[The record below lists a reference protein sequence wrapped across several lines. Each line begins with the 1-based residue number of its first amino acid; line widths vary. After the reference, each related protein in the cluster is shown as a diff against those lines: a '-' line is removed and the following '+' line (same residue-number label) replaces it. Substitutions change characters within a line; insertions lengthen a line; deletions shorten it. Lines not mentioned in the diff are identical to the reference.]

1 MKFSVGPTINLEGKL
16 KTYGF
21 ILESKI
27 FYFFFVIKYKIICLG
42 TRIFFSSIFL
52 PRYSYSEIQH
62 TILWEKIISP
72 FLVKCAVSVFVC
84 LDFKYDTHAYSFV
97 TVGNAFISFTVLLL
111 FMHPFSCF
119 IYLFYSI
126 LLIFSETMWIPVHT
140 YLCVAT
146 PLPWSILV
154 SD

>member
-1 MKFSVGPTINLEGKL
+1 MKQLKIAELALNNNHSLTHFQYTCNMKFSVGPTINLEGML

-21 ILESKI
+21 IPESKI

-52 PRYSYSEIQH
+52 LRYFYSEIQH
-62 TILWEKIISP
+62 SILWEKIISP

-111 FMHPFSCF
+111 FMHPFLVLF
-119 IYLFYSI
+119 IYFILFY
-126 LLIFSETMWIPVHT
+126 
-140 YLCVAT
+140 
-146 PLPWSILV
+146 
-154 SD
+154 